1 MPGAAEAT
9 GWGLV
14 AALVVTLLAALLVA
28 ALVGWALLAVVL
40 WRSGAARPDLAAVV
54 RLLPD
59 VVRLIGR
66 LARDRSLPRRVRLLL
81 WLLVGYLASPVDL
94 VPDVVPVLGALD
106 DVLAVLLVLRAV
118 VRAAGPPAL
127 QRHWPGTPEGMAA
140 LGAVVGLRPAGPR

>member
-1 MPGAAEAT
+1 MPDAAEAT

-14 AALVVTLLAALLVA
+14 AVLVVTLLAALLVA
-28 ALVGWALLAVVL
+28 ALVGWALLALVL
-40 WRSGAARPDLAAVV
+40 WRSGAARPDLAALA

-59 VVRLIGR
+59 VVRLVAR

-118 VRAAGPPAL
+118 VRAAGPQAL
-127 QRHWPGTPEGMAA
+127 QRHWPGTPDGLSA